1 MAFIWFD
8 VGATQQYYPLT
19 HSAFWFMHQLWGH
32 TTIGYHLINIVLHAT
47 SAWLLTIILRRLAVP
62 GAFLAA
68 VIFALHP
75 VAVESVAWMTELK
88 NTLSGVCYLAA
99 ALAYLRFDA
108 RREGRAYAASFVSFV
123 LALLAK
129 TVTAVLPAALLV
141 VFWWKRGSIDGRRDV
156 RPLVPFFVIGGAV
169 GVVTAWFERTLNGAR
184 IRIPGISNRAN
195 ADCGTGDLLL
205 SCQADLAGLIDVHLS
220 AMEHRR
226 GRLATLRLS
235 RHCARGHRGVL
246 GSASPVACAA
256 RRSVALEAFRD
267 AVRYAP
273 TSAEMHFALASA
285 LASTGRFDDAAV
297 EFKEALRLRPDYQEA
312 KTSLESVRQLQARQA
327 VKK

>member
-1 MAFIWFD
+1 MGD
-8 VGATQQYYPLT
+8 
-19 HSAFWFMHQLWGH
+19 
-32 TTIGYHLINIVLHAT
+32 TTIGYHLINIVLHAM

-75 VAVESVAWMTELK
+75 VAAESVAWMTELK

-108 RREGRAYAASFVSFV
+108 RRERRAYAASFVFFV

-141 VFWWKRGSIDGRRDV
+141 VFWWKRGSIDRRRDV

-184 IRIPGISNRAN
+184 GFEF
-195 ADCGTGDLLL
+195 
-205 SCQADLAGLIDVHLS
+205 Q
-220 AMEHRR
+220 
-226 GRLATLRLS
+226 
-235 RHCARGHRGVL
+235 
-246 GSASPVACAA
+246 
-256 RRSVALEAFRD
+256 
-267 AVRYAP
+267 
-273 TSAEMHFALASA
+273 ASA
-285 LASTGRFDDAAV
+285 IERMLIAG
-297 EFKEALRLRPDYQEA
+297 
-312 KTSLESVRQLQARQA
+312 QAI
-327 VKK
+327 